1 MPDFLRRFTAC
12 SCYIRA
18 VGGSVDVFKKWEDTL
33 GEAEA
38 CLELLL
44 SQRLVSRHR
53 RGQWFEQ
60 LALLYQHNFKD
71 NVKVILGL
79 RPNMPGQI
87 PEVV

>member
-1 MPDFLRRFTAC
+1 MCRAEMEAMPDFLRRFTAY

-18 VGGSVDVFKKWEDTL
+18 VGGSVEVFKKWEHTL
-33 GEAEA
+33 AEAEA

-71 NVKVILGL
+71 NVKVKFIALF
-79 RPNMPGQI
+79 
-87 PEVV
+87 